1 MQRAF
6 LRFLFIALLALGMS
20 FVAQAHEG
28 HDHSHWS
35 SMFIHALL
43 LLSMAASG
51 LAIVFAIYRA
61 ISRWLPAG
69 K

>member
-1 MQRAF
+1 MQRVDWRW
-6 LRFLFIALLALGMS
+6 LIIWLLAMS
-20 FVAQAHEG
+20 HTVQAHDG

-35 SMFIHALL
+35 SWFIHALL
-43 LLSMAASG
+43 LLSLAASG
-51 LAIVFAIYRA
+51 LAIMFAIYRA

>member
-1 MQRAF
+1 MYRVCWRGLIAG
-6 LRFLFIALLALGMS
+6 LFTTGVSLT
-20 FVAQAHEG
+20 VQAHEG

-35 SMFIHALL
+35 SLFIHALL
-43 LLSMAASG
+43 LLSMAAAG

>member
-1 MQRAF
+1 M
-6 LRFLFIALLALGMS
+6 LRVDWRWLIIWMLVMS
-20 FVAQAHEG
+20 HTVQAHEG

-35 SMFIHALL
+35 SLFIHALL
-43 LLSMAASG
+43 LLSLAASG

>member
-1 MQRAF
+1 MQRVF
-6 LRFLFIALLALGMS
+6 LRFLFIALLTLGMS

-28 HDHSHWS
+28 HDHNHWS
-35 SMFIHALL
+35 SMIVHALL